1 MPELPLR
8 SRPFSSCELKESPA
22 LRTYCVGDVHG
33 MAGLLRQALAF
44 IAVDAKD
51 QPARV
56 IFLGDYVD
64 RGPDPK
70 GVLDLL
76 MAGPTNPRHVW
87 VALKGN
93 HDQLMADALAGDELA
108 LINWLQNGG
117 LTTLGSFGLSLYDWD
132 RVPEPYRA
140 FLASLP
146 LWAEDEQ
153 RIYVH
158 AGLRPGV
165 ALERQ
170 DPQDLL
176 WIREPFLGAD
186 HAFGR
191 LVVHGHTPVT
201 RVDYRPPYR
210 LNLDTGA
217 VFRGGNLTVAVWDE
231 GCTEP
236 RFWQTRAV
244 R

>member
-1 MPELPLR
+1 MADTL
-8 SRPFSSCELKESPA
+8 F
-22 LRTYCVGDVHG
+22 RTKS
-33 MAGLLRQALAF
+33 
-44 IAVDAKD
+44 I
-51 QPARV
+51 
-56 IFLGDYVD
+56 
-64 RGPDPK
+64 
-70 GVLDLL
+70 
-76 MAGPTNPRHVW
+76 
-87 VALKGN
+87 
-93 HDQLMADALAGDELA
+93 DQLMADALAGDELA

-117 LTTLGSFGLSLYDWD
+117 LTTLGSFGLSLFDWD
-132 RVPEPYRA
+132 RIPEPYRA

-170 DPQDLL
+170 DAQDLL

-186 HAFGR
+186 HDFGR
-191 LVVHGHTPVT
+191 LVVHGHTPV
-201 RVDYRPPYR
+201 RHPEYRPPYR
-210 LNLDTGA
+210 LNIDTGA
-217 VFRGGNLTVAVWDE
+217 VFAGGTLTVAVWDE